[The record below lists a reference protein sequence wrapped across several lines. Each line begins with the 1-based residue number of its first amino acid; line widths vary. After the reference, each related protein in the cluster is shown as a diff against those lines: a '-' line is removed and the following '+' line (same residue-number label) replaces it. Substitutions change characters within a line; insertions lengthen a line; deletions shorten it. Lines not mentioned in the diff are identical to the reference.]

1 LTEFLLSK
9 HKKYGVGF
17 QIQKIVTIM
26 SLILG
31 QASKCSEKWA
41 RRFLTGPH
49 IHSTRGLFQVSS
61 DQIPSLPHGGQIAV
75 QTEHQLPAR
84 AQV

>member
-1 LTEFLLSK
+1 
-9 HKKYGVGF
+9 
-17 QIQKIVTIM
+17 M
-26 SLILG
+26 SIILG

-41 RRFLTGPH
+41 RRFLSGPH
-49 IHSTRGLFQVSS
+49 VHSTRGLFQVSS